1 MKDQLSL
8 FKTISEQKEPEYHL
22 VIGGIYRDDNN
33 EPDYDGCYAL
43 CMGSNQFYFIFEGI
57 THIEEIV
64 EIACAH
70 KMREMKGYALAI
82 KQNHDKD
89 DEWMIRDSSRK
100 HDPEYIIAR
109 GSCTKSFRTSLNPFL
124 KIFHK

>member
-1 MKDQLSL
+1 MKEQLSL
-8 FKTISEQKEPEYHL
+8 FESEPIEQEPTYHL
-22 VIGGIYRDDNN
+22 VIGGVYRDDND

-43 CMGSNQFYFIFEGI
+43 CMGRNQFYFIFEGI

-82 KQNHDKD
+82 KQYPDKY
-89 DEWMIRDSSRK
+89 EWMVRDSGRK

-109 GSCTKSFRTSLNPFL
+109 GSCTESFRTSLNPFL
-124 KIFHK
+124 KVFHK